1 VFAAL
6 GLWRFAIYAAVALAI
21 FGSLAYAK
29 HSYDA
34 KQQEIGAQ
42 PWRDKYNAL
51 VADVEKQKKEAAEV
65 LKVETEKAAKVSK
78 SWADYARSS
87 DDEYEKKIAAIR
99 AAANSANGMRL
110 ISTERW
116 NSSACPAA
124 GKDDTGA
131 SKGASTSGK
140 FLAELDAFLRSEAN
154 RADEIAEYALSCHK
168 YVNKEP

>member
-1 VFAAL
+1 VVPAL
-6 GLWRFAIYAAVALAI
+6 GLWRFAIYAALALAI

-34 KQQEIGAQ
+34 KQQEIGAA

-110 ISTERW
+110 ISPERW
-116 NSSACPAA
+116 NSSACATA

-131 SKGASTSGK
+131 SKENAGRDEFFRAADQ
-140 FLAELDAFLRSEAN
+140 LLRNEAA
-154 RADEIAEYALSCHK
+154 RADEVATWAKSCFE

>member
-1 VFAAL
+1 MTKLLAL
-6 GLWRFAIYAAVALAI
+6 LDPYRWLIYAALFASFIGFVA
-21 FGSLAYAK
+21 YQK
-29 HSYDA
+29 HSYDV

-99 AAANSANGMRL
+99 ASANVGGGLYDSGR
-110 ISTERW
+110 RW
-116 NSSACPAA
+116 QSNSCP
-124 GKDDTGA
+124 TA
-131 SKGASTSGK
+131 SKGDTATLEST
-140 FLAELDAFLRSEAN
+140 
-154 RADEIAEYALSCHK
+154 AD
-168 YVNKEP
+168 